1 MTDDADKV
9 EVITLRDVQRN
20 GEILVLHDGRK
31 LCISPSGASSASLW
45 TPSTVLVISKDEN
58 NLTFSLNVRNTRN
71 DVEISAMWIHA
82 R

>member
-31 LCISPSGASSASLW
+31 SCISPSGASSASLW

-71 DVEISAMWIHA
+71 DVEISAMWMHA

>member
-9 EVITLRDVQRN
+9 EVITLRDVQLN

-71 DVEISAMWIHA
+71 DVEISAMWMHA